1 MENRDSITTLY
12 SIINN
17 RYGFVLY
24 IQGIEVYR
32 YHMPSGLVTPTTPAT
47 LYDGTCYVSVSANK
61 FILPQSGSFV
71 LAYEVHLPE
80 GVSNV
85 DDPFACYAYVSNTG
99 NEGDDGDNK

>member
-17 RYGFVLY
+17 RQGFVLY
-24 IQGIEVYR
+24 IQG
-32 YHMPSGLVTPTTPAT
+32 SGLVTPTTPAT
-47 LYDGTCYVSVSANK
+47 LYDGTYYVRVSANK
-61 FILPQSGSFV
+61 FILPQSGPFV